1 MRKHMSI
8 MDNCYDWLGCS
19 ISDANREMV
28 KRAKTSGKHQEL
40 LDYISELL
48 CNITWATSIR
58 AVEILDGLDEA
69 EPEHITVRL
78 TYDRADRDMVAS
90 SGIELY
96 KLDRAN
102 IKDDS

>member
-1 MRKHMSI
+1 MSKDMSI

-28 KRAKTSGKHQEL
+28 KRAKTSGEHQEL

-69 EPEHITVRL
+69 EPEYITVRL
-78 TYDRADRDMVAS
+78 VYDRADRDMVAS

-96 KLDRAN
+96 KLDCTN

>member
-1 MRKHMSI
+1 MSKDMSI

-28 KRAKTSGKHQEL
+28 KRAKTSGEHQEL

-102 IKDDS
+102 TKDDS

>member
-1 MRKHMSI
+1 MSKDMSI

-19 ISDANREMV
+19 ISDVNREMV
-28 KRAKTSGKHQEL
+28 KRAKTSGEHQEL

-58 AVEILDGLDEA
+58 AVEILYGLDEA
-69 EPEHITVRL
+69 EPEYITVRL

-96 KLDRAN
+96 KLDCAN